1 MYTMRAT
8 PHHMQDYS
16 DSHWSK
22 LCCYLSVVQ
31 YRAWHD
37 MAPVVEWPWQG
48 KLQHCACMIL
58 KRDDCGSALLHL
70 FSPSVYW
77 GPYPKFMQVQVWE
90 LHAAWM
96 MDPHSAGGHSHGHG
110 HGHGL
115 VRWWLQSISVLVS
128 QSVLM
133 TEDCKR
139 PLPHACSRTC

>member
-70 FSPSVYW
+70 FSPLFIGDPTLNSCRCRF
-77 GPYPKFMQVQVWE
+77 GSSMQ
-90 LHAAWM
+90 
-96 MDPHSAGGHSHGHG
+96 HG
-110 HGHGL
+110 
-115 VRWWLQSISVLVS
+115 
-128 QSVLM
+128 
-133 TEDCKR
+133 
-139 PLPHACSRTC
+139 